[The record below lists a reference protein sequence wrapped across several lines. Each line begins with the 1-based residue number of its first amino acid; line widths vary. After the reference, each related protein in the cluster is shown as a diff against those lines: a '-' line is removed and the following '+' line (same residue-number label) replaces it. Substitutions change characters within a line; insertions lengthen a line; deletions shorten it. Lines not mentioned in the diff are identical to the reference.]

1 MGRHLVP
8 LLPLVDLND
17 LLSVDGKSLVGV
29 DHHAEQPGVSLDENI
44 SKHDYKIVLATHI
57 DEA

>member
-1 MGRHLVP
+1 MS